1 MMSIWTRMMEI
12 KLEESMINEV
22 NLVGKANVIMRWIT
36 MVLEDEDDL

>member
-1 MMSIWTRMMEI
+1 MMEI

-22 NLVGKANVIMRWIT
+22 NLVGKTNVIMRWIT